1 MPQPDKSTVSA
12 GPADDA
18 RYLRCSAA
26 ANIAFASARVGVAPP
41 AGAAPPAR
49 AARAIGQATP
59 GSGMSEGGE
68 AGGGGAAGSEA
79 VRQFEVE
86 ELPSE
91 EGTDTDA

>member
-1 MPQPDKSTVSA
+1 MPQPDKYTVSA

-18 RYLRCSAA
+18 RYLLCSAT
-26 ANIAFASARVGVAPP
+26 ANMVFASAQVGAATP
-41 AGAAPPAR
+41 AGAAPLSR
-49 AARAIGQATP
+49 AVRALGQPTH
-59 GSGMSEGGE
+59 GRGVSEGGE

-91 EGTDTDA
+91 EGTDSDA